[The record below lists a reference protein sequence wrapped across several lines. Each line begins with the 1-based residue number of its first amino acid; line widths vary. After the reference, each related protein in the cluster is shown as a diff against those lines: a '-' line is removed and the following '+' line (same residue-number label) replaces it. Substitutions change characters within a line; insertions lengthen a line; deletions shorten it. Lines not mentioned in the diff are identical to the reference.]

1 MTLPICLA
9 VGSGGRED
17 HVMNDHDSDG
27 ALVPLAASGEPDMTR
42 LAGQLVAAAS
52 ERGIELTGADGLLT
66 ALTRQ
71 VLQSALEAEMAAH
84 LGYEKHD
91 PAGRMV
97 ENSRNGSTPKTVRT
111 DIGDVV
117 VCEGDDYR

>member
-1 MTLPICLA
+1 VTLPTCLA

-27 ALVPLAASGEPDMTR
+27 ALVPLAASGEPDMAR
-42 LAGQLVAAAS
+42 LAGQLVEAAS

-71 VLQSALEAEMAAH
+71 VLQSALEAEM
-84 LGYEKHD
+84 E
-91 PAGRMV
+91 PAPPSGSPCSKRQSSMA
-97 ENSRNGSTPKTVRT
+97 SASTPSAVAIAHGGHPASVA
-111 DIGDVV
+111 D
-117 VCEGDDYR
+117 

>member
-1 MTLPICLA
+1 MA
-9 VGSGGRED
+9 
-17 HVMNDHDSDG
+17 
-27 ALVPLAASGEPDMTR
+27 R
-42 LAGQLVAAAS
+42 LAGQLVEAAS

-84 LGYEKHD
+84 LGYAKHD

-111 DIGDVV
+111 EIGDVTIAV
-117 VCEGDDYR
+117 PRDREGSFER